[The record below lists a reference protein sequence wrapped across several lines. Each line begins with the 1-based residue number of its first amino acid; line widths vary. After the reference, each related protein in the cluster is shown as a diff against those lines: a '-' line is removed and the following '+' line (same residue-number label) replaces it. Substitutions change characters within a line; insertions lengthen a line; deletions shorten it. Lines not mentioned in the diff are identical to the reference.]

1 MPPTPFPVLEDGGT
15 KVGRRRPRVAGWGGF
30 DSRHVG
36 QMRSCLRDD
45 RRRSF
50 SDDLPLPAPARR
62 YTIAPH
68 AASLALRGLR
78 AIVLTAAQAALH
90 LGGAGPDAVIAE
102 LALALRDL
110 AAWWREAAG
119 DRARA
124 QAKGMMR

>member
-1 MPPTPFPVLEDGGT
+1 
-15 KVGRRRPRVAGWGGF
+15 
-30 DSRHVG
+30 
-36 QMRSCLRDD
+36 MRSVLDTAAA

-50 SDDLPLPAPARR
+50 SDLDPPLPAPSRR
-62 YTIAPH
+62 YAIVPH

-78 AIVLTAAQAALH
+78 AIVLAAAQAALH

-110 AAWWREAAG
+110 AAWWREAEG
-119 DRARA
+119 DRGKA